1 MRGEEYWN
9 TIEHQPTQAIYFF
22 NFSISEIL
30 RNESSFSNKI
40 ESSQINGV
48 WVQIQTVSVT
58 GIRLDRLRN
67 NSAGHFRDRSRPHI
81 LPT

>member
-40 ESSQINGV
+40 ESGLINGV
-48 WVQIQTVSVT
+48 WVQIQTVPVT
-58 GIRLDRLRN
+58 MLCGVEPLEKHKIRVCVK
-67 NSAGHFRDRSRPHI
+67 I
-81 LPT
+81 KM